1 MNDTHHSAEGVS
13 VIGLG
18 SMGAG
23 LAQAFLKSGCRVS
36 VWNRS
41 RDKVDAL
48 ASQGAIACDTPA
60 EALDANDHVVVCL
73 STYAAWQ
80 KIIEEH
86 SLTVHF
92 KDTCII
98 QLTTGTLDEVGEHA
112 AMIRES
118 SGLIADGAL
127 MCFPRQ
133 LGTSDASLLVSGD
146 PAVLDSCNPLL
157 RMLAPTW
164 TNLGEDITKPTVLS
178 RSLTAGIVT
187 SLVGY
192 MNGVA
197 MCRAGGISLDLY
209 MQHTVKANA
218 ILRAEKDRLAEAVRD
233 GETEDTQASIET
245 WAEAHD
251 SVHSVADALGTHLV
265 LQDAVKAVFKDGQRA
280 GLGEHD
286 LSALVDVF
294 DPSADDS
301 NESL

>member
-1 MNDTHHSAEGVS
+1 MNNTHHSPEGVS

-23 LAQAFLKSGCRVS
+23 LAQAFLESGRRVS

-48 ASQGAIACDTPA
+48 ASQGAIACDTPG

-73 STYAAWQ
+73 STYSAWR
-80 KIIEEH
+80 KILEEH
-86 SLTVHF
+86 DLTEQLRG
-92 KDTCII
+92 TCII
-98 QLTTGTLDEVGEHA
+98 QLTTGTLDEVREHA
-112 AMIRES
+112 SLIKEHG
-118 SGLIADGAL
+118 GLLADGAL

-146 PAVLDSCNPLL
+146 SAVLESCDPLL

-251 SVHSVADALGTHLV
+251 SVHSVAGALGTHLV

-286 LSALVDVF
+286 LSALVNIF
-294 DPSADDS
+294 APGS
-301 NESL
+301 E

>member
-1 MNDTHHSAEGVS
+1 MNDTHHSPEGVS

-18 SMGAG
+18 AMGAG
-23 LAQAFLKSGCRVS
+23 LAQAFLESGCRVS

-48 ASQGAIACDTPA
+48 VAQGAIACDTPA

-86 SLTVHF
+86 SLTGHF

-112 AMIRES
+112 AMISES
-118 SGLIADGAL
+118 GGLIADGAL

-146 PAVLDSCNPLL
+146 PAVLDGCDPLL
-157 RMLAPTW
+157 RMLAPAW

-251 SVHSVADALGTHLV
+251 SVHSVAGALGTHLI

>member
-1 MNDTHHSAEGVS
+1 MSENTTDPSSVS

-18 SMGAG
+18 AMGAG
-23 LAQAFLKSGCRVS
+23 LAQTFLESGCRVS

-41 RDKVDAL
+41 RDKVEAL
-48 ASQGAIACDTPA
+48 VSQGAIACETPGD
-60 EALDANDHVVVCL
+60 ALDANTHVVVCL
-73 STYAAWQ
+73 STYSAWRE
-80 KIIEEH
+80 IVEEH
-86 SLTVHF
+86 GLTDQLR
-92 KDTCII
+92 DTCII
-98 QLTTGTLDEVGEHA
+98 QLTTGTLDEVREHA
-112 AMIRES
+112 SMIRERG
-118 SGLIADGAL
+118 GLLADGAL

-146 PAVLDSCNPLL
+146 PAVLDSCDPLL
-157 RMLAPTW
+157 RMLAPAW

-192 MNGVA
+192 MNGLA
-197 MCRAGGISLDLY
+197 MCRAGGISIDLY
-209 MQHTVKANA
+209 MQHTAKANA

-251 SVHSVADALGTHLV
+251 SVHSVASTLGTDLV
-265 LQDAVKAVFKDGQRA
+265 LQDAVRAVFQDGQRL

-286 LSALVDVF
+286 LSALVKVF
-294 DPSADDS
+294 APSS
-301 NESL
+301 S